1 MALDPDLIRSR
12 LDGWR
17 VIATPATVGEDP
29 ELGEVL
35 DPWTVD
41 LDPVTAARFVELAE
55 EAYDRWQDEALARLA
70 EAIGDAYR
78 QATASVPDPA

>member
-17 VIATPATVGEDP
+17 VAAAPATTGEDP
-29 ELGEVL
+29 DLGEVL

-55 EAYDRWQDEALARLA
+55 EAYDRWQDEALDRLA
-70 EAIGDAYR
+70 RAIGDAYR
-78 QATASVPDPA
+78 QATESAPTP